1 VHECKFKVDG
11 ITKYVENHNFNFDNV
26 FNEKE
31 DTETLYKY
39 SLRPLVELL
48 INKGVITCFAY
59 G

>member
-1 VHECKFKVDG
+1 MDG
-11 ITKYVENHNFNFDNV
+11 ITKFVENHNFNFDNV
-26 FNEKE
+26 FCEKE

-48 INKGVITCFAY
+48 VNKGVLTVFAY